1 VYLNQ
6 TCFLAG
12 MFLLPNSLSRVTGS
26 AQVCSPYLRNT
37 PQSRPISLE
46 YQLLTR
52 GPKRS
57 LLLRPRIPNML
68 PLFIHNYTNR
78 HGDSKLRKLFPQLC
92 ISPTSCVFKT
102 SRLLLPSH
110 LPLPPT
116 FFLSSLLSSLLFS
129 SLLFSSLLFSSLLFP
144 SLLFSPLLSSLLL
157 FESFLTCLARPFF
170 HVFTLDIY
178 IGIYICIQTAGQ
190 GIISR
195 SRDIARCDCQ
205 VIRSSRTME
214 LRIFGWK

>member
-129 SLLFSSLLFSSLLFP
+129 SLLFSSLLFSSLPFP
-144 SLLFSPLLSSLLL
+144 PLLSSPL
-157 FESFLTCLARPFF
+157 FSPTLRVLPHLFSKTFLSRF
-170 HVFTLDIY
+170 H
-178 IGIYICIQTAGQ
+178 
-190 GIISR
+190 SR
-195 SRDIARCDCQ
+195 YLYRHLYLYTD
-205 VIRSSRTME
+205 
-214 LRIFGWK
+214 GWSGNYFAKPGHCEM